1 MATASNTI
9 KKEKTMLD
17 VAKNYLESRG
27 AFNNE
32 PPLIISKTSD
42 TIIFKTVPDKMKMTI
57 AASEL
62 VTFASQF
69 RRNIQH
75 WDGASVPIN
84 AISVI
89 LTGSGKN
96 KDSSVR
102 AVRKIFKDSYSMID
116 SARTKLAEEEAKRLA
131 KEAGES
137 AWQPFFDKETK
148 PAPLF
153 ISPTTEAGLVSHV
166 NDLGRYPIGAGLLYS
181 GEFGNELAFSMD
193 MIDNIKVLSELYDLG
208 EKEVKHTK
216 GKEFRTE
223 QINGQPMNSLLVSSP
238 QFILF
243 EESVNKKFKL
253 EFMTKL
259 ARRCNFCF
267 VTEFLEEPTFETME
281 EYFEYKA
288 NIDTLSSQLQSELSS
303 EFTAITAYQLDRVGT
318 PLTVS
323 TDVKNLFE
331 AYFKYNEQLA
341 LHTLS
346 PSSISALVRSHLQ
359 WKALKLAG
367 AMAIICCSEEILPE
381 HYIDAI
387 KFCETLSQDMEA
399 FEAELNKLHYERF
412 ADYMQ
417 TIVDP
422 VTGKA
427 AIDIHNLK
435 KKNFIATTAN
445 PKQKLKELIT
455 PASMY
460 DKLGM
465 YSVSDDG
472 LYIHYERI
480 QRTEAIGVSVKPIDN
495 SKLFEAIRLCK
506 PKEQISD
513 IKQSIAASAVYGYD
527 YEEGT
532 FEGLSELLKGNFSYS
547 PFKFKDGV
555 RGRANIEGGTKW
567 VVLDIDSS
575 VITAEEAHFMLS
587 DINHHIALG
596 SDKNNNFK
604 FRVLLELDSVVDVTP
619 IVWRNFYTEIAS
631 DLSLTVDPLPQSQIF
646 YSYWEEGREVYSV
659 TDASPI
665 AVRDYLMRAH
675 ELSENSQ
682 SIVSKNFST
691 PQKKAL
697 LADKLTT
704 FAPAFNALPGEGSR
718 KLIWAANYAFRDL
731 GATKEETIAL
741 VREINNYWL
750 HPLDERRFENTIE
763 SQIQRW

>member
-1 MATASNTI
+1 
-9 KKEKTMLD
+9 MLD
-17 VAKNYLESRG
+17 VARSYLEEKG
-27 AFNNE
+27 AFTEE
-32 PPLIISKTSD
+32 PPFIIQKTAS
-42 TIIFKTVPDKMKMTI
+42 TIAFSTVPDKMKMTI

-69 RRNIQH
+69 RRNITH
-75 WDGASVPIN
+75 WDGASVPVN
-84 AISVI
+84 SISII

-102 AVRKIFKDSYSMID
+102 AVRKAFKDSYSIINETRD
-116 SARTKLAEEEAKRLA
+116 NLAKEEAKRLA
-131 KEAGES
+131 KEAGET
-137 AWQPFFDKETK
+137 AWQPFYESVTK
-148 PAPLF
+148 PAPIF
-153 ISPTTEAGLVSHV
+153 ISPTTEAGLVDHV
-166 NDLGRYPIGAGLLYS
+166 NDLGRYPLGAGLLYS

-216 GKEFRTE
+216 GKEFRS
-223 QINGQPMNSLLVSSP
+223 QHINGQPVNALLVSSP

-243 EESVNKKFKL
+243 EEAVNKKFKL

-267 VTEFLEEPTFETME
+267 VTDFLEEPTFATME
-281 EYFEYKA
+281 EYFHYRES
-288 NIDTLSSQLQSELSS
+288 IDKSTLGLQQELS
-303 EFTAITAYQLDRVGT
+303 EGFVEITKYQIENADT
-318 PLTVS
+318 PIS
-323 TDVKNLFE
+323 ISPEVKNLFE

-341 LHTLS
+341 QHTLS

-367 AMAIICCSEEILPE
+367 ALAIVSCSEEILPE

-387 KFCETLSQDMEA
+387 KFCESLSQDMEA
-399 FEAELNKLHYERF
+399 FEAELNKLPYERF
-412 ADYMQ
+412 ADYIQ
-417 TIVDP
+417 TIADP

-427 AIDIHNLK
+427 VIDVHNLK

-445 PKQKLKELIT
+445 AKQKLKELII
-455 PASMY
+455 PASIY

-480 QRTEAIGVSVKPIDN
+480 QRTASIGVSVKPIDN
-495 SKLFEAIRLCK
+495 SKLFEAIRLGSS
-506 PKEQISD
+506 KETISS
-513 IKQSIAASAVYGYD
+513 IKQTIATTAVYGYD

-532 FEGLSELLKGNFSYS
+532 FEGLSELLKGNYSYS

-555 RGRANIEGGTKW
+555 RGRSNIEGGTKW

-575 VITAEEAHFMLS
+575 SITAEEAHFMLS

-646 YSYWEEGREVYSV
+646 YSYWEDDREVYSV

-665 AVRDYLMRAH
+665 SVRDYLMRAN

-682 SIVSKNFST
+682 SVVSKTYS
-691 PQKKAL
+691 PAQKKAL

-718 KLIWAANYAFRDL
+718 KLIWAANYAYKDL

-750 HPLDERRFENTIE
+750 YPLEERRFENTIE
-763 SQIQRW
+763 SQILRW

>member
-1 MATASNTI
+1 
-9 KKEKTMLD
+9 
-17 VAKNYLESRG
+17 
-27 AFNNE
+27 
-32 PPLIISKTSD
+32 
-42 TIIFKTVPDKMKMTI
+42 
-57 AASEL
+57 
-62 VTFASQF
+62 
-69 RRNIQH
+69 
-75 WDGASVPIN
+75 
-84 AISVI
+84 
-89 LTGSGKN
+89 
-96 KDSSVR
+96 
-102 AVRKIFKDSYSMID
+102 
-116 SARTKLAEEEAKRLA
+116 
-131 KEAGES
+131 
-137 AWQPFFDKETK
+137 
-148 PAPLF
+148 
-153 ISPTTEAGLVSHV
+153 
-166 NDLGRYPIGAGLLYS
+166 
-181 GEFGNELAFSMD
+181 MD

-288 NIDTLSSQLQSELSS
+288 NIDTISSQLQSELSS

-367 AMAIICCSEEILPE
+367 AMALICCSEEILPE

-399 FEAELNKLHYERF
+399 FEAELNKLPYERF

-422 VTGKA
+422 VTGKS

-435 KKNFIATTAN
+435 KKNFIATTSN

-532 FEGLSELLKGNFSYS
+532 FEGL
-547 PFKFKDGV
+547 
-555 RGRANIEGGTKW
+555 
-567 VVLDIDSS
+567 
-575 VITAEEAHFMLS
+575 
-587 DINHHIALG
+587 
-596 SDKNNNFK
+596 
-604 FRVLLELDSVVDVTP
+604 
-619 IVWRNFYTEIAS
+619 
-631 DLSLTVDPLPQSQIF
+631 
-646 YSYWEEGREVYSV
+646 
-659 TDASPI
+659 
-665 AVRDYLMRAH
+665 
-675 ELSENSQ
+675 
-682 SIVSKNFST
+682 
-691 PQKKAL
+691 
-697 LADKLTT
+697 
-704 FAPAFNALPGEGSR
+704 
-718 KLIWAANYAFRDL
+718 
-731 GATKEETIAL
+731 
-741 VREINNYWL
+741 
-750 HPLDERRFENTIE
+750 
-763 SQIQRW
+763 

>member
-1 MATASNTI
+1 
-9 KKEKTMLD
+9 MLD
-17 VAKNYLESRG
+17 IARAYLEAKG
-27 AFNNE
+27 AFNSE
-32 PPLIISKTSD
+32 PPLIIAKTAD
-42 TIIFKTVPDKMKMTI
+42 TIAFKTVPDKMKMTI

-102 AVRKIFKDSYSMID
+102 AVRKIFKESYSTLD
-116 SARTKLAEEEAKRLA
+116 AARSELAKEEAKRLA

-137 AWQPFFDKETK
+137 AWQPFYDSVTK
-148 PAPLF
+148 PAPIF
-153 ISPTTEAGLVSHV
+153 ISPTTEAGLVNHV
-166 NDLGRYPIGAGLLYS
+166 NELGRYPIGAGLLYS

-193 MIDNIKVLSELYDLG
+193 MIDNIKVISELYDLG

-216 GKEFRTE
+216 GREFRSE
-223 QINGQPMNSLLVSSP
+223 QINGQPVNALLVSSP

-267 VTEFLEEPTFETME
+267 VTEFLEEPEFATME
-281 EYFEYKA
+281 EYFDYRA
-288 NIDTLSSQLQSELSS
+288 SIDTATSGLQQELSS
-303 EFTAITAYQLDRVGT
+303 EFSAITDYQIPLAGT
-318 PLTVS
+318 PIS
-323 TDVKNLFE
+323 ISPQVKNLFE
-331 AYFKYNEQLA
+331 AYFKYNEQVA
-341 LHTLS
+341 QYTLS

-367 AMAIICCSEEILPE
+367 ALAIICCSEEILPE

-387 KFCETLSQDMEA
+387 KFCEILSQDMEA
-399 FEAELNKLHYERF
+399 FEAELNKLPYERF
-412 ADYMQ
+412 ADYIQ
-417 TIVDP
+417 TIADP

-427 AIDIHNLK
+427 TIDVHNLK

-445 PKQKLKELIT
+445 PKQKLKELII
-455 PASMY
+455 PASIY

-480 QRTEAIGVSVKPIDN
+480 HRTTAIGVSAKPIDN

-506 PKEQISD
+506 SKDTISD
-513 IKQSIAASAVYGYD
+513 LKQTIATTAVYGYE
-527 YEEGT
+527 YEEAT
-532 FEGLSELLKGNFSYS
+532 FASLSDLLQGNFAYS
-547 PFKFKDGV
+547 PFRFKDGV
-555 RGRANIEGGTKW
+555 RGRSNIEGGTKW
-567 VVLDIDSS
+567 VVLDVDTST
-575 VITAEEAHFMLS
+575 ITAQEAHFMLS

-596 SDKNNNFK
+596 SDKNNPFK
-604 FRVLLELDSVVDVTP
+604 FRVLLELDSIVEVSP
-619 IVWRNFYTEIAS
+619 IIWRNFYTEIAS
-631 DLSLTVDPLPQSQIF
+631 DLALNVDPLPQSQIF

-659 TDASPI
+659 TDAAPI

-682 SIVSKNFST
+682 SVVSKNYST
-691 PQKKAL
+691 SQKKAL

-718 KLIWAANYAFRDL
+718 KLIWAANYAYRDL
-731 GATKEETIAL
+731 GATKEETIEL

-750 HPLDERRFENTIE
+750 YPLDERRFENTVE
-763 SQIQRW
+763 SQILRW